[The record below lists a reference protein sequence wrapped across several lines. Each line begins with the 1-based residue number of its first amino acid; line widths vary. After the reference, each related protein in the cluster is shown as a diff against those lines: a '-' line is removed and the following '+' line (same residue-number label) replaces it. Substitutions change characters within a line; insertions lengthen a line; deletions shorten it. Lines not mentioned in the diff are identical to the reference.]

1 MQNISVKPNF
11 NMNDIQNKNIL
22 MPNFNYNYNFN
33 LGQMKPIDDPTKI
46 DLYNNSLMIFDQL
59 QNAYP
64 NNSLSASEI
73 YNTYNY
79 SLKNLRENSKNLK
92 LEDITKRTHFYFY
105 LYNLINK
112 KKCQKLD
119 NEEYKC
125 SFINTNMPFQP
136 NNKKIQ
142 ININNNL
149 FNRAMMNNGIYAY
162 NNKNGLLNN
171 SMSTSSG
178 SNMNNNFIF
187 SFENNNNKNQFLE
200 KKRNLDNTSSNENSI
215 LNNNNMNQSGTKK
228 KKKKKNKNKNKNKN
242 KKNAGKNGKNVVQ
255 EKQQEIICNNNN
267 NNNAQDKNIK
277 KKKESP
283 MIQIENNDLK
293 NKKLKQIN
301 RPNTNFNNNNE
312 TIEELSNT
320 NSFEENIEEKKE
332 IKLFQKDLKDYLK
345 RTMSDTRKI
354 EFFKNIVPESL
365 NFMKNLFN
373 KGNNNIQ
380 MNRDYPIYR
389 NNLME
394 ISLMIEHGGKIK
406 IKSQLK

>member
-178 SNMNNNFIF
+178 SNTNNNFIF

-228 KKKKKNKNKNKNKN
+228 KKKKNKNKNKN

-301 RPNTNFNNNNE
+301 RPNTNFNNNNQ

>member
-1 MQNISVKPNF
+1 
-11 NMNDIQNKNIL
+11 
-22 MPNFNYNYNFN
+22 
-33 LGQMKPIDDPTKI
+33 
-46 DLYNNSLMIFDQL
+46 
-59 QNAYP
+59 
-64 NNSLSASEI
+64 
-73 YNTYNY
+73 
-79 SLKNLRENSKNLK
+79 
-92 LEDITKRTHFYFY
+92 
-105 LYNLINK
+105 
-112 KKCQKLD
+112 
-119 NEEYKC
+119 
-125 SFINTNMPFQP
+125 MPFQP

-228 KKKKKNKNKNKNKN
+228 KKKKNKNKNKN

>member
-228 KKKKKNKNKNKNKN
+228 KKKKNKNKN

-380 MNRDYPIYR
+380 TNRDYPIYR

>member
-178 SNMNNNFIF
+178 SNTNNNFIF

-215 LNNNNMNQSGTKK
+215 NNNNNMNQSGTKK
-228 KKKKKNKNKNKNKN
+228 KKKKNKNKNKN

>member
-178 SNMNNNFIF
+178 SNTNNNFIF

-215 LNNNNMNQSGTKK
+215 LNNNNMNQSGTK

>member
-171 SMSTSSG
+171 SMSTCSG
-178 SNMNNNFIF
+178 SNTNNNFIF

-228 KKKKKNKNKNKNKN
+228 KKKKNKNKNKN

-301 RPNTNFNNNNE
+301 RPNTNFNNNNQ

>member
-73 YNTYNY
+73 YKTYNY

-149 FNRAMMNNGIYAY
+149 FNRTMMNNGIYAY

-178 SNMNNNFIF
+178 SNTNNNFIF
-187 SFENNNNKNQFLE
+187 SFENNINKNQFLE

-228 KKKKKNKNKNKNKN
+228 KKKKNKNKNKN

>member
-178 SNMNNNFIF
+178 SNTNNNFIF

-228 KKKKKNKNKNKNKN
+228 KKKKNKNKNKN

-267 NNNAQDKNIK
+267 NKAQDKNIK

>member
-73 YNTYNY
+73 YKTYNY

-178 SNMNNNFIF
+178 SNTNNNFIF

-228 KKKKKNKNKNKNKN
+228 KKKKNKNKN

-301 RPNTNFNNNNE
+301 RPNTNFNNNNQ

>member
-1 MQNISVKPNF
+1 MQNILVKPNF

-79 SLKNLRENSKNLK
+79 SLKNLKKKKKNLK

-178 SNMNNNFIF
+178 SNTNNNFIF

-215 LNNNNMNQSGTKK
+215 LNNNNMNQTGTKK
-228 KKKKKNKNKNKNKN
+228 KKKKNKNKNKN

>member
-73 YNTYNY
+73 YKTYNY

-178 SNMNNNFIF
+178 SNTNNNFIF
-187 SFENNNNKNQFLE
+187 SFENNNNKTQFLE

-228 KKKKKNKNKNKNKN
+228 KKKKNKNKNKN

-406 IKSQLK
+406 IKSRLK

>member
-1 MQNISVKPNF
+1 MQNISIKPNL

-112 KKCQKLD
+112 KKCKKLD

-178 SNMNNNFIF
+178 SNTNNNFIF

-228 KKKKKNKNKNKNKN
+228 KKKKNKNKNKN

>member
-178 SNMNNNFIF
+178 SNTNNNFIF

-228 KKKKKNKNKNKNKN
+228 KKKKNKNKN

>member
-73 YNTYNY
+73 YKTYNY

-149 FNRAMMNNGIYAY
+149 FNGTMMNNGIYAY

-178 SNMNNNFIF
+178 SNTNNNFIF
-187 SFENNNNKNQFLE
+187 SFENNINKNQFLE

-228 KKKKKNKNKNKNKN
+228 KKKKNKNKNKN

>member
-178 SNMNNNFIF
+178 SNTNNNFIF

-200 KKRNLDNTSSNENSI
+200 KKRILDNTSSNENSI

-228 KKKKKNKNKNKNKN
+228 KKKKNKNKNKN

>member
-64 NNSLSASEI
+64 NNSLGASEI

-178 SNMNNNFIF
+178 SNTNNNFIF

-200 KKRNLDNTSSNENSI
+200 KKRILDNTSSNENSI

-228 KKKKKNKNKNKNKN
+228 KKKKNKNKNKN

>member
-187 SFENNNNKNQFLE
+187 SFENDNNKNQFLE

-228 KKKKKNKNKNKNKN
+228 KKKKNKNKN

>member
-228 KKKKKNKNKNKNKN
+228 KKKKNKNKNKN
-242 KKNAGKNGKNVVQ
+242 KKNAGKNGKNAVQ

-301 RPNTNFNNNNE
+301 RPNTNFNNNTE

>member
-46 DLYNNSLMIFDQL
+46 DLYNNSLMIFDHL

-228 KKKKKNKNKNKNKN
+228 KKKKNKNKNKN

>member
-178 SNMNNNFIF
+178 SNTNNNFIF

-228 KKKKKNKNKNKNKN
+228 KKKKNKNKNKN

>member
-228 KKKKKNKNKNKNKN
+228 KKKKNKNKN

-345 RTMSDTRKI
+345 RTMSDIRKI

>member
-178 SNMNNNFIF
+178 SNTNNNFIF

-215 LNNNNMNQSGTKK
+215 LNNNNMSQSGTKK
-228 KKKKKNKNKNKNKN
+228 KKKKNKNKNKN

>member
-73 YNTYNY
+73 YKTYNY

-178 SNMNNNFIF
+178 SNTNNNFIF

-228 KKKKKNKNKNKNKN
+228 KKKKNKNKN

-301 RPNTNFNNNNE
+301 KPNTIFNNNNE
-312 TIEELSNT
+312 TIEELSNI
-320 NSFEENIEEKKE
+320 NSFEENVEEKKE

>member
-1 MQNISVKPNF
+1 MQNISVNPNF

-73 YNTYNY
+73 YKTYNY

-178 SNMNNNFIF
+178 SNTNNNFIF

-228 KKKKKNKNKNKNKN
+228 KKKKNKNKNKN

>member
-228 KKKKKNKNKNKNKN
+228 KKKKNKNKNKN

-345 RTMSDTRKI
+345 RTMSDTRKN

>member
-1 MQNISVKPNF
+1 
-11 NMNDIQNKNIL
+11 MNDIQNKNIL

-178 SNMNNNFIF
+178 SNTNNNFIF

-200 KKRNLDNTSSNENSI
+200 KKRILDNTSSNENSI

-228 KKKKKNKNKNKNKN
+228 KKKKNKNKNKN

>member
-215 LNNNNMNQSGTKK
+215 LNNNNMSQSGTKK
-228 KKKKKNKNKNKNKN
+228 KKKKNKNKNKN

-267 NNNAQDKNIK
+267 NNNSQDKNIK

>member
-178 SNMNNNFIF
+178 SNTNNNFIF
-187 SFENNNNKNQFLE
+187 SFENNINKNQFLE

-228 KKKKKNKNKNKNKN
+228 KKKKNKNKNKN

>member
-228 KKKKKNKNKNKNKN
+228 KKKKNKNKNKN

-312 TIEELSNT
+312 TIEEFSNT

>member
-1 MQNISVKPNF
+1 MQNISVKPKF

-228 KKKKKNKNKNKNKN
+228 KKKKNKNKNKN

-301 RPNTNFNNNNE
+301 RPNTNINNNNE

>member
-178 SNMNNNFIF
+178 SNTNNNFIF

-215 LNNNNMNQSGTKK
+215 LNNSNMNQSGTKK
-228 KKKKKNKNKNKNKN
+228 KKKKNKNKNKN

>member
-149 FNRAMMNNGIYAY
+149 FNRAMMNNGIYSY

-228 KKKKKNKNKNKNKN
+228 KKKKNKNKNKN
-242 KKNAGKNGKNVVQ
+242 KKNAGKNGKNAVQ

-301 RPNTNFNNNNE
+301 RPNTNFNNNTE

-320 NSFEENIEEKKE
+320 NSFEENIKEKKE

-365 NFMKNLFN
+365 NFTKNLFN

>member
-215 LNNNNMNQSGTKK
+215 LNNKNMNQSGTKK
-228 KKKKKNKNKNKNKN
+228 KKKKNKNKNKN

>member
-200 KKRNLDNTSSNENSI
+200 KKRILDNTSSNENSI

-228 KKKKKNKNKNKNKN
+228 KKKKNKNKNKN

>member
-200 KKRNLDNTSSNENSI
+200 KKRNLDNTSSYENSI

-228 KKKKKNKNKNKNKN
+228 KKKKNKNKNKN

>member
-178 SNMNNNFIF
+178 SNTNNNFIF

-215 LNNNNMNQSGTKK
+215 LNNNNMNQSGTK

-301 RPNTNFNNNNE
+301 RPNTNTNNNQ

>member
-178 SNMNNNFIF
+178 SNTNNNFIF

-228 KKKKKNKNKNKNKN
+228 KKKKNKNKNKN

-332 IKLFQKDLKDYLK
+332 LKLFQKDLKDYLK

>member
-215 LNNNNMNQSGTKK
+215 LNNNNMSQSGTKK
-228 KKKKKNKNKNKNKN
+228 KKKKKNKNKNKN

>member
-228 KKKKKNKNKNKNKN
+228 KKKKNKNKNKN

-320 NSFEENIEEKKE
+320 NLFEENIEEKKE

>member
-178 SNMNNNFIF
+178 SNTNNNFIF

-228 KKKKKNKNKNKNKN
+228 KKKKNKNKNKN
-242 KKNAGKNGKNVVQ
+242 KKNAGKNGKNAVQ